1 MEPGALDI
9 PRGKDLMAVAVQCN
23 LFSFLEIM
31 SQRRDVTITS
41 PQEYPLIAYGVVPY
55 RTNTTLVD
63 ESRLGIDGCDPDVT
77 LFLLQ
82 AGETPNQQYTGPSYY
97 KDCTVWQGFLIHGD
111 LLFEMVAWEASTAS
125 KEGNFAK
132 FGPWVENAKLLME
145 WGADVNISCSVSDRR
160 LLIQEFQLGYRHR
173 SALFIMT
180 TILWR
185 AARSQG
191 WRKDALQLMTAK
203 GAKLKAGEKEELLD
217 LADMLKIP
225 QPLVRSVSEIV
236 LESRDSDST
245 DGNVS
250 LSGRTSNR
258 RFLAPFLRPESAST
272 SQMGGLPSGRTSSS
286 SFQNGGPG
294 PGPGSDNIMYKWRR
308 RRTRIE
314 KRLKELFLH

>member
-1 MEPGALDI
+1 
-9 PRGKDLMAVAVQCN
+9 
-23 LFSFLEIM
+23 
-31 SQRRDVTITS
+31 
-41 PQEYPLIAYGVVPY
+41 
-55 RTNTTLVD
+55 
-63 ESRLGIDGCDPDVT
+63 
-77 LFLLQ
+77 
-82 AGETPNQQYTGPSYY
+82 
-97 KDCTVWQGFLIHGD
+97 
-111 LLFEMVAWEASTAS
+111 
-125 KEGNFAK
+125 
-132 FGPWVENAKLLME
+132 
-145 WGADVNISCSVSDRR
+145 
-160 LLIQEFQLGYRHR
+160 
-173 SALFIMT
+173 
-180 TILWR
+180 
-185 AARSQG
+185 
-191 WRKDALQLMTAK
+191 MTAK